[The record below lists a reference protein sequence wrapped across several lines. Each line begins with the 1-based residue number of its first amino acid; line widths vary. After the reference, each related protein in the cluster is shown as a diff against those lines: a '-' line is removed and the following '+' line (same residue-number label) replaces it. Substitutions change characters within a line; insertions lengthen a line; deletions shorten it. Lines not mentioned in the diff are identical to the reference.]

1 MFSLRVII
9 RASRQR
15 QFSARPVVLM
25 KRRTIAGIVLTLAAT
40 LSAPSAV
47 TADVTQ
53 VPSVRTVLTITLGAE
68 NFPANPI
75 LDAGI
80 REALAS
86 KTDLPIDVFTEYL
99 ESDAFPGEDAS
110 VALRD
115 YIRRKYAGRRIDVVI
130 AISDSVLAFVRHYRA
145 DLFPDAVIISSGLAL
160 ANEGFTGVDAG
171 VTGLRVGIAHVET
184 LQLALTLQPSTHEV
198 FIVAHGRDAQTLD
211 AIRSELRGVTGSVKL
226 TYLAAETI
234 PELLAAV
241 RTAPPGSV
249 ILYIWHHQQEP
260 GHVVYPDEVARLVAQ
275 AASVPVYGTSDFYVG
290 SGVVGGVVRSTRET
304 GTRLGQMALRIL
316 TGTRARDIPIETA
329 RTVPILDW
337 RQLRRW
343 GISEARVSAGTQIR
357 FKEPGVWDRYKFYI
371 VGATALVLT
380 QSGLIGAL
388 LLQAGRRR
396 RDETRIR
403 DLGGRLLGA
412 QEVERSRIARELH
425 DDVSQQAALLAMDLQ
440 RLADSSRDQ
449 HTTNELARQAAERS
463 ASIAQSLH
471 DLSHRMHP
479 AKLRLMGLVP
489 AVQSLC
495 REFPQTVTV
504 TFSHHDVPDGL
515 SEDLALCLFRIV
527 QEALQ
532 NAVKH
537 GAAHN
542 VSVELA
548 AKQSVMSLLI
558 GDDGIGF
565 DVDAVSTKGLGLI
578 SMRERVEPQGG
589 TLKIH
594 SQPGAGTRV
603 QISVPIAFRR

>member
-1 MFSLRVII
+1 
-9 RASRQR
+9 
-15 QFSARPVVLM
+15 M
-25 KRRTIAGIVLTLAAT
+25 KRRTVAGIVLTLAAT

-47 TADVTQ
+47 TAAVTP
-53 VPSVRTVLTITLGAE
+53 VPSVKTVLAITLGAE

-110 VALRD
+110 VAFRD
-115 YIRRKYAGRRIDVVI
+115 YIGRKYAGRRIDVVI
-130 AISDSVLAFVRHYRA
+130 AISDSVRAFVRQYRA
-145 DLFPDAVIISSGLAL
+145 DLFPDAVIIFSGLAL

-198 FIVAHGRDAQTLD
+198 FVVAHGRDAQTLD
-211 AIRSELRGVTGSVKL
+211 AIRSELRGVAGSVKL

-234 PELLAAV
+234 PELLEAV

-249 ILYIWHHQQEP
+249 ILYIWHNQQEP
-260 GHVVYPDEVARLVAQ
+260 GHVVYPDEVARLVTQ

-329 RTVPILDW
+329 RTVTILDW

-343 GISEARVSAGTQIR
+343 GISEARSAGTEIR
-357 FKEPGVWDRYKFYI
+357 FREPGVWDRYKFYI
-371 VGATALVLT
+371 VVAAALVLT

-388 LLQAGRRR
+388 LLQGGRRR
-396 RDETRIR
+396 RAETRIR

-412 QEVERSRIARELH
+412 QEAERSRIARELH
-425 DDVSQQAALLAMDLQ
+425 DDVSQQAALLAMDLH
-440 RLADSSRDQ
+440 RLAESSRDQ
-449 HTTNELARQAAERS
+449 HATNELARLAAERS

-548 AKQSVMSLLI
+548 AKQSVMSLFI

-589 TLKIH
+589 TVKIH